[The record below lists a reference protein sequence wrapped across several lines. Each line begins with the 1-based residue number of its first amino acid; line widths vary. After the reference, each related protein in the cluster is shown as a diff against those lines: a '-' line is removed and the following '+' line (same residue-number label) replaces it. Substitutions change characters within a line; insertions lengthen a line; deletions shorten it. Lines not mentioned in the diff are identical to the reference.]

1 METGKTK
8 QLIQRYSVPICL
20 LLLFLSTLFQ
30 SYFTVSAGV
39 YTYADAL
46 YRLSGK
52 QIGMAGVWI
61 FSALIDTVMFELLV
75 RGYFFL
81 ADRLVSFRLRPSVF
95 VNQCRY
101 YAILRNAVLALI
113 SLLILWSPV
122 FLPFYLITAGFLVS
136 AVVYGIFVC
145 RFILKRVEPERR
157 PKAFVC
163 MCLIYL
169 LFLVLKSIWGL
180 FA

>member
-8 QLIQRYSVPICL
+8 QLIRRYSVPVCL
-20 LLLFLSTLFQ
+20 LLLFFSCLFR
-30 SYFTVSAGV
+30 SYFSVSASV
-39 YTYADAL
+39 YAYADAL

-52 QIGMAGVWI
+52 QIGMVGVRT
-61 FSALIDTVMFELLV
+61 FSALIDTVMFEVLV

-81 ADRLVSFRLRPSVF
+81 ADRMVSFRLRPSVF
-95 VNQCRY
+95 VNRCRM

-136 AVVYGIFVC
+136 VIVYGIFVC
-145 RFILKRVEPERR
+145 RFIVKNVESERR

-169 LFLVLKSIWGL
+169 LFWALKSIWGV